1 MKKNRTIKYLF
12 EFYIQSEKLKTT
24 MRHSW
29 TSNSSRQESTAE
41 HTWLLCLI
49 ALTIFDELKV
59 EVDQLKV
66 LKMLIIHDL
75 AETIIGDIPAFDT
88 EGRKGKK
95 ERETVAMEQLVKNL
109 PLKTRNEI
117 LKLFE
122 ECEAKS
128 TLEAKIAQAI
138 DKFEA
143 PLQHN
148 ISDISTWD
156 QNDYDI
162 HGRYKIELY
171 EFNPFLKELREELEH
186 MSRKKV
192 TKAKTLHRFRPEI
205 QKYYKKLNEEEN
217 EKK

>member
-1 MKKNRTIKYLF
+1 MKNKKIVENIMAF
-12 EFYIQSEKLKTT
+12 FIAAEKLKTT

-29 TSNSSRQESTAE
+29 TSDSNRQESTAE

-49 ALTIFDELKV
+49 AITIFDEL
-59 EVDQLKV
+59 EVKIDQLKV

-75 AETIIGDIPAFDT
+75 AEVIIGDIPAFDT

-95 ERETVAMEQLVKNL
+95 EREKAAMKQLVNNL
-109 PLKTRNEI
+109 PEKTRNEF
-117 LKLFE
+117 LELFE

-128 TLEAKIAQAI
+128 THEAKIAQAI

-148 ISDISTWD
+148 IADINTWD

-162 HGRYKIELY
+162 HGRYKMELY
-171 EFNPFLKELREELEH
+171 EFDPFLKELRDELED
-186 MSRKKV
+186 MTRKKV

-205 QKYYKKLNEEEN
+205 QEYYKKLNDN
-217 EKK
+217 EK